1 MRLYSNQ
8 TITIS
13 VNEGY
18 DVSSIEFDINK
29 NASNL
34 DVSWSGAT
42 ISIDGNKA
50 TLTFDENSS
59 TASATLKEQVRLN
72 SISFN

>member
-18 DVSSIEFDINK
+18 DVSSVEFDINK

-42 ISIDGNKA
+42 ILIDGNKA

-72 SISFN
+72 SISLN